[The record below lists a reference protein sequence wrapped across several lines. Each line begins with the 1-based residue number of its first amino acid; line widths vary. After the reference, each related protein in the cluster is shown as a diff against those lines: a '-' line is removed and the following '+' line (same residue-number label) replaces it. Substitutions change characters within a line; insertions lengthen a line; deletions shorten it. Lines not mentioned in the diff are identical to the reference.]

1 MRPIKTSPPELS
13 QGGSFRHNRRE
24 LAEAM
29 VQIEGDGLVIESPF
43 NPRLFRQT
51 TAVIEDVSDVDQLR
65 EALVDVLYDLLTAMA
80 DDVQDRFAV
89 RRSNMRSRNGQYPPK
104 DPDEIVGTNLISV
117 FQAQKAAG
125 PQQTSLGT
133 DPE

>member
-1 MRPIKTSPPELS
+1 MNQNHPVEQVPR
-13 QGGSFRHNRRE
+13 GGSYRDNRRE

-43 NPRLFRQT
+43 NPRLFRQS

-65 EALVDVLYDLLTAMA
+65 EAMVDVIYDLLTAMA
-80 DDVQDRFAV
+80 DDVQDRFV
-89 RRSNMRSRNGQYPPK
+89 VKRSYLRSRNGQFPPK

-125 PQQTSLGT
+125 PQQVAL
-133 DPE
+133 DVDRD